1 MKKWVK
7 LLSLLLT
14 FVCFSLSLISCERNR
29 TYDEA
34 EVKAAAEE
42 LILLSVDLNEIYY
55 GKGIDYSSDVS
66 TSSGNYY
73 EASHSS
79 LKKFGIQTIEDLVK
93 KTTRV
98 YTSDYS
104 NEIFETKIG
113 GVYSGEGSFELSRY
127 YQKTDVLTGENICIM
142 VYSLAKVYLTDT
154 VEYDFENMTVLR
166 SKGERV
172 YVSVPVAVT
181 NEEGKSQKIDIEIA
195 LIEEENGWRLDS
207 PTYAKYNEYLDY
219 YNDLQNKK

>member
-7 LLSLLLT
+7 LLSLLLA
-14 FVCFSLSLISCERNR
+14 FSSLCISLISCERNR

-73 EASHSS
+73 EASYSS
-79 LKKFGIQTIEDLVK
+79 LKKYGIQTIEDLVK

-142 VYSLAKVYLTDT
+142 VYSQAKVYLTDT

-181 NEEGKSQKIDIEIA
+181 NEEGKSQNVDIEIA